1 MQGKRIVKV
10 SFDGETKRLKLL
22 NDSYE
27 DMVTR
32 MRKAFRATTNPKVP
46 TQNDVKFFY
55 LDDENEII
63 SITSQA
69 DFSEALEIE
78 DIASLKLVVAK
89 SANEARQYF
98 LKQFEEGKSLAES
111 LDQSM
116 ISSSIASSHCFTQ
129 RNNSNKMPYG
139 MGQVDPLPVAKNMGL
154 CEPAYSD
161 FEHISNADLLKG
173 ESAFERAD

>member
-46 TQNDVKFFY
+46 TPNDVKFFY

-89 SANEARQYF
+89 SASDAR
-98 LKQFEEGKSLAES
+98 
-111 LDQSM
+111 
-116 ISSSIASSHCFTQ
+116 
-129 RNNSNKMPYG
+129 
-139 MGQVDPLPVAKNMGL
+139 
-154 CEPAYSD
+154 
-161 FEHISNADLLKG
+161 
-173 ESAFERAD
+173 

>member
-89 SANEARQYF
+89 SASEARQHF
-98 LKQFEEGKSLAES
+98 LKQFEEGKPLTES

-116 ISSSIASSHCFTQ
+116 MSSSIASS
-129 RNNSNKMPYG
+129 
-139 MGQVDPLPVAKNMGL
+139 V
-154 CEPAYSD
+154 
-161 FEHISNADLLKG
+161 
-173 ESAFERAD
+173 